1 VTIAAAMAAG
11 AFAYLLTGL
20 LLGVSPVRP
29 LARRRT
35 RTGQTSSRQLWL
47 TQAGARLTPRQFWL
61 GSIGVGL
68 GAFVVLGALVPTPVL
83 AIIPAFTLG
92 ALPAAF
98 LARQRAT
105 RLRAIQLAWPD
116 ALRELIGS
124 ITAGMSLE
132 RALIQLATGGP
143 VPIRTAMGRFPTL
156 ARTLGTVPA
165 LEVLKEEL
173 AHPTSDRVIEVLILA
188 QRRGGQVLTSILEEL
203 IEATSDDLN
212 TQEEIKSNA
221 LEGKIN
227 ARIVFALP
235 WFVLLTLTAKSGPFQ
250 DFYRSPQGLAVVA
263 LSAAWSLLG
272 LWLVGK
278 LSRIRNE
285 PRVFGTSAPEPAG
298 RA

>member
-1 VTIAAAMAAG
+1 VTLAAALASG
-11 AFAYLLTGL
+11 VFAYLLVGL
-20 LLGVSPVRP
+20 VLGVSPVRP
-29 LARRRT
+29 LAPRAA
-35 RTGQTSSRQLWL
+35 RTGQTSARQLWL
-47 TQAGARLTPRQFWL
+47 TQAGVHLTPRQFWL

-68 GAFVVLGALVPTPVL
+68 GAFVLLGALVPTPVL

-92 ALPAAF
+92 ALPAAYF
-98 LARQRAT
+98 ARQRAT

-132 RALIQLATGGP
+132 RALVDLATSGP
-143 VPIRTAMGRFPTL
+143 VPIRTAMSRFPTL
-156 ARTLGTVPA
+156 ARTLGTLPA

-203 IEATSDDLN
+203 IEATTDDLN

-221 LEGKIN
+221 LESKLN

-235 WFVLLTLTAKSGPFQ
+235 WFVLLMLTAKDGPFQ
-250 DFYRSPQGLAVVA
+250 DFYRSPRGLVVVA
-263 LSAAWSLLG
+263 LCAAWSLLG
-272 LWLVGK
+272 LWLVGR
-278 LSRIRNE
+278 LSRVRSE
-285 PRVFGTSAPEPAG
+285 PRVFGTSAPDPVE
-298 RA
+298 RR